1 MGCQQSVPVEGNLSS
16 GQNGSKAPLQ
26 AEFFD
31 REVSKA
37 LESTRPTTAPP
48 SSTSVATT
56 RTAFSSSTVSL
67 AVDEDDSYTLP
78 KVDYNGRLLTEEIVK
93 RTSASIQSSSLSLGR
108 GAKQFELQVS
118 KSKITHQKVLQCT
131 FLRQCCSTSM
141 FIVTHS
147 LISLSFS
154 THTEGSEV
162 TIHKIH

>member
-16 GQNGSKAPLQ
+16 GQNGPKAPLQ
-26 AEFFD
+26 AEFFE

-37 LESTRPTTAPP
+37 LESTRSTTAPP
-48 SSTSVATT
+48 SCTSVATT

-78 KVDYNGRLLTEEIVK
+78 KVDYNGRLLKEEIVK

-108 GAKQFELQVS
+108 GAKQFELQVRT
-118 KSKITHQKVLQCT
+118 ITHQEVLQCI

-141 FIVTHS
+141 FIITHS
-147 LISLSFS
+147 LTSLSFS
-154 THTEGSEV
+154 TRTEASEV
-162 TIHKIH
+162 TIHKTH